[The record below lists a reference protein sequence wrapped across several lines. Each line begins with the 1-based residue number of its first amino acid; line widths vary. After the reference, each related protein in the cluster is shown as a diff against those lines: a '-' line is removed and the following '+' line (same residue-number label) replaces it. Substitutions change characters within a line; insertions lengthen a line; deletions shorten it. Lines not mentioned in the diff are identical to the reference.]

1 MRIKLIAPHETS
13 EDAISSAETFKIR
26 KVGLPLLAALT
37 PDGHQVRIVDEA
49 FAPDD
54 PGEDVDLVGLSVM
67 TDLVPRAYRIADAYR
82 RRGVRVVMGGIHP
95 TVLPA
100 EALEHADSVAVGEAE
115 DTWPALVRD
124 AASGR
129 LQPIYRSEQ
138 PAELGGRPQPRRDL
152 YPKASDRGYTPL
164 ATGIET
170 SRGCPYD
177 CEFCS
182 IGPVQGR
189 RYRVRPVPEVIA
201 EMESLDAHHLFFV
214 DDALGLDRAAAKRLF
229 AEMIPLGR
237 KWVGEGTVC
246 LAEDRELLRL
256 MGRSGCL
263 GLLLGFE
270 SVQPDAAGE
279 MRKLKTLTIDFA
291 EAVRRF
297 HGEGMAVMG
306 AFVFG
311 FDHQDRHVFGRTLE
325 FAMKSRL
332 DCAQLRV
339 LCPFPGTRLHAR
351 LLAEGRLLDPR
362 WWLHGHHP
370 DALLFRP
377 RGMTVDEFLEGFARV
392 NREFYSLGSVA
403 RRFLGMSP
411 WKRTVLGVQVF
422 LGANLGTRK
431 RYLKGLEIPQPLQA
445 ASAPAAAALRDQGG
459 LGDRE
464 PAR

>member
-1 MRIKLIAPHETS
+1 MRIKLIAPHETG

-37 PDGHQVRIVDEA
+37 PDQHQVRLVDEA

-67 TDLVPRAYRIADAYR
+67 SDLAPRAYRIADAYR

-100 EALEHADSVAVGEAE
+100 EALEHADSVVVGEAE
-115 DTWPALVRD
+115 DTWPVLVRD

-129 LQPIYRSEQ
+129 MQPVYRSER
-138 PAELGGRPQPRRDL
+138 PVNLGGLPRPRRDL
-152 YPKASDRGYTPL
+152 YPKASDKGYTPL
-164 ATGIET
+164 ATGVET

-182 IGPVQGR
+182 TGPVQGR
-189 RYRVRPVPEVIA
+189 RYRVRPVPDVIA
-201 EMESLDAHHLFFV
+201 ELESLDSRYLFVV
-214 DDALGLDRAAAKRLF
+214 DDALGLDRAAAKKLF

-237 KWVGEGTVC
+237 KWVGEGTVS

-270 SVQPDAAGE
+270 SVQPDPAAG
-279 MRKLKTLTIDFA
+279 MRKLKALTVDFA

-306 AFVFG
+306 AFIFG
-311 FDHQDRHVFGRTLE
+311 FDHEDGDVFDRTLE

-339 LCPFPGTRLHAR
+339 LCPFPGTRLYAR

-362 WWLHGHHP
+362 WWLGGHHP
-370 DALLFRP
+370 DTLLFRP
-377 RGMTVDEFLEGFARV
+377 RGMTVDEFLDGFARV
-392 NREFYSLGSVA
+392 NREFFSLGAVA

-411 WKRTVLGVQVF
+411 WKRTMLGVQVF
-422 LGANLGTRK
+422 LGLNLGTRK
-431 RYLKGLEIPQPLQA
+431 RYLRSLDLPQPLRGEPVPP
-445 ASAPAAAALRDQGG
+445 PAGPGDQGG
-459 LGDRE
+459 
-464 PAR
+464 